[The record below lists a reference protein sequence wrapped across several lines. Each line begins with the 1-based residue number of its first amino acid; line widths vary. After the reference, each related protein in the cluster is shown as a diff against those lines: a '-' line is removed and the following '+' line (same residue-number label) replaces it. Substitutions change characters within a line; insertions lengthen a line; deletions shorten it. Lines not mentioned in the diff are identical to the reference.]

1 MLRNKMID
9 VVVIGSGAAGLAA
22 AAAANDEGVSV
33 CVVEREER
41 PGGILKQ
48 CVHDGF
54 GLVRFGERLT
64 GPEYAARYLAETRK
78 RDIPILLSAYVTDF
92 KRGGRDSP
100 FILSLLNPAAG
111 RFELFARAV
120 VFATGCRERSA
131 SQAFIHGTRP
141 SGVYTAGLAQYFVNI
156 QGYLPGKRPLILGSG
171 DIGLIMARRFTLE
184 GARVA
189 GVYEIK
195 PEPSGLLRNVEQ
207 CLSDYSIPLH
217 LSSTVTKVHGRSRV
231 EGVSVARVGSDGRP
245 IAGTEEEVTCD
256 SLILS
261 VGLIPE
267 NDLLGTELP
276 LSKTTRGPE
285 VDQGLMT
292 RIPGVFSCGNSLHV
306 SDLVDYVSESGAA
319 AGRNAARFCMA
330 SSAERVLVPVKPF
343 GDLAYVVPQYL
354 SPASP
359 EAPVFFFRPSRSL
372 EKARLSVRQ
381 NGVVLYERLYRDLRP
396 PEMKRLS
403 VDRIKA
409 PEGGKELEF
418 RLQAE

>member
-1 MLRNKMID
+1 MID

-245 IAGTEEEVTCD
+245 IAVQRRRSPAT
-256 SLILS
+256 
-261 VGLIPE
+261 
-267 NDLLGTELP
+267 
-276 LSKTTRGPE
+276 
-285 VDQGLMT
+285 
-292 RIPGVFSCGNSLHV
+292 
-306 SDLVDYVSESGAA
+306 
-319 AGRNAARFCMA
+319 A
-330 SSAERVLVPVKPF
+330 SS
-343 GDLAYVVPQYL
+343 
-354 SPASP
+354 
-359 EAPVFFFRPSRSL
+359 SRSGSYPRTISL
-372 EKARLSVRQ
+372 ELSF
-381 NGVVLYERLYRDLRP
+381 LYLR
-396 PEMKRLS
+396 R
-403 VDRIKA
+403 R
-409 PEGGKELEF
+409 GGP
-418 RLQAE
+418 RSIRAS